1 MIGEV
6 QPRSAYRAM
15 KVIFYALNT
24 GLLIFFLVAVYL
36 NGMQIPPFKQDLD
49 MLTIVNLFLLAV
61 IPLGYLISNR
71 KFDAINEKEP
81 FSVKWEQFQAAMIIR
96 WASIEGMALFSL
108 VGMIVLQDAKQLVL
122 FIICILAL
130 STNSVNREKA
140 TRLAKLSP
148 EESKALGEG

>member
-1 MIGEV
+1 MIGET

-24 GLLIFFLVAVYL
+24 GLLIFFLVGIYL
-36 NGMQIPPFKQDLD
+36 NGMQIPPFKQELD
-49 MLTIVNLFLLAV
+49 ILTIVNLFLLAV
-61 IPLGYLISNR
+61 IPLGYLVSNR

-96 WASIEGMALFSL
+96 WAAIEGMALFSL

-130 STNSVNREKA
+130 SMNSVNREKA
-140 TRLAKLSP
+140 TRLARLTP
-148 EESKALGEG
+148 EESKALDEG